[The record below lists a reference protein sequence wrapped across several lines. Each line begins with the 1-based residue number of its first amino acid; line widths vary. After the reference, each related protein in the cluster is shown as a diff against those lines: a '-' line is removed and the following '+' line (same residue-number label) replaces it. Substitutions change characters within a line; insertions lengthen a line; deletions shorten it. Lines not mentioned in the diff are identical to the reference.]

1 MRPPTEPTEH
11 DPHPLPR
18 DRSDGDDARPLSRFT
33 AGSGN
38 YTEEREALF
47 RDLSLNDILAEIRGA
62 SSTESA

>member
-1 MRPPTEPTEH
+1 MTPPTESPEH
-11 DPHPLPR
+11 DPPLLPR
-18 DRSDGDDARPLSRFT
+18 DWAYGDDARHPSRFS

-47 RDLSLNDILAEIRGA
+47 RDLSLNDILTEIRGA